1 VRAIE
6 GTVTGTYA
14 AHYKALLLSQ
24 TAQNL
29 VDEQDGFYSKLMQR
43 APRDIIISAI
53 TALQVKLRSSSSSGG
68 SSGGGGSGFGDSGSS
83 GSK

>member
-1 VRAIE
+1 MRAIE
-6 GTVTGTYA
+6 DTVTGMSA
-14 AHYKALLLSQ
+14 AYYKDLLLCQ
-24 TAQNL
+24 TAQHL
-29 VDEQDGFYSKLMQR
+29 VDEQAFYRSLRER
-43 APRDIIISAI
+43 APRDLIISAI